1 MGSLRKLLKSTG
13 RGLQMV
19 LRALSVQKTGHSQLQ
34 QRVHPIFLAALRTAI
49 CPGSVIASLPTDMS
63 RYHHYCHALAK
74 QKNAQTVAP
83 QFV

>member
-1 MGSLRKLLKSTG
+1 MSSLRKLLKSTG

-19 LRALSVQKTGHSQLQ
+19 LRAHVSSKDRTLTI
-34 QRVHPIFLAALRTAI
+34 VHPIFLAALRTAI